1 MRECQKQL
9 EKQNTRHILQYI
21 YSMKPYAVGRLPKL
35 GKKTKIAGYMR
46 GGKEV
51 ECNVHS
57 SFTSHKCLA
66 YVLDQ
71 PGVCCAVSGP
81 SNIEEIQDTL
91 RYFESNYVDY
101 KLELSE
107 IMSQI

>member
-1 MRECQKQL
+1 
-9 EKQNTRHILQYI
+9 
-21 YSMKPYAVGRLPKL
+21 
-35 GKKTKIAGYMR
+35 MR

-51 ECNVHS
+51 EFNVHS
-57 SFTSHKCLA
+57 SLTSHKCLA

-81 SNIEEIQDTL
+81 SNIEAIQDNL
-91 RYFESNYVDY
+91 GYFESKDIEY
-101 KLELSE
+101 KLELLE